1 MKLIKFKV
9 LNYKSIEESEWITTQ
24 NITCLVGENESGKT
38 NFLTALLKLKPADDN
53 YKIDILSDYPRHR
66 YTQEREIAYE
76 QKFIEAIFKFNDVY
90 KIRYTSKQES
100 KLNTD
105 TGEEEPQPDIETT
118 YEFKYVKIERY
129 YDESYRV
136 FGIEKENEVDNEEKY
151 QEIFKNKDKIITM
164 IPKFVYYA
172 SYANLSS
179 ELYLPTIIDDL
190 ERYDSLSEKS
200 KNRAK
205 TLKVLFDFVKL
216 SPLEILELG
225 KETLQYKTEEIISDE
240 QNKKKQREIMLD
252 SASANMTIL
261 FKKWWKQGNYKFKF
275 SADGNYFRIWVS
287 DEIRPENI
295 ELENRSSGL
304 QWFFS
309 FYLVFVTENAG
320 EHNNSI
326 ILLDEPG
333 HTLHPMAQKDLS
345 VFFNSLAEKNQLI
358 YTTHSPFL
366 VDSMNISRTK
376 VVYSGNDGKTNVS
389 DNLKIKKKV
398 SQKSIYPINTA
409 IGITISDTMLIGTK
423 PIIVEGISDQI
434 YLTYIKR
441 ILLKNSM
448 IKYEKELV
456 FMPVDGTKNIKPVV
470 SIITGR
476 DEILPIILTDSD
488 IAGKEKKKNLE
499 KNLYSENKNKILSVK
514 EYIHRK
520 INEAEIEDIMDEQL
534 LTDAFNREFHS
545 EQEDFE
551 FDENSQISI
560 VQQMEKFAKENEIIL
575 DSGWKVK
582 IAKRYINK
590 ENIPDKEIKD
600 KWVNLFNDLL
610 EINDE

>member
-66 YTQEREIAYE
+66 YTQEREMADE
-76 QKFIEAIFKFNDVY
+76 QKFIEAIFEFDDVY
-90 KIRYTSKQES
+90 KLTYTSKQENT
-100 KLNTD
+100 LNAD
-105 TGEEEPQPDIETT
+105 TGKEEPQPDVETT

-136 FGIEKENEVDNEEKY
+136 FGIEKENEIDNEEKY
-151 QEIFKNKDKIITM
+151 QEICKNKEKIIAM

-190 ERYDSLSEKS
+190 KRYDSLSEKS
-200 KNRAK
+200 KNKAK

-225 KETLQYKTEEIISDE
+225 KETSQSKTEEIISAE

-252 SASANMTIL
+252 SASANMTRS
-261 FKKWWKQGNYKFKF
+261 FKEWWKQGNYKFKF
-275 SADGNYFRIWVS
+275 SADGDYFRIWVS

-366 VDSMNISRTK
+366 VDSMNITRTK

-398 SQKSIYPINTA
+398 AQKSIYPINTA

-448 IKYEKELV
+448 IKYENELV

-470 SIITGR
+470 SIITGM

-488 IAGKEKKKNLE
+488 TAGKEKKKSLE
-499 KNLYSENKNKILSVK
+499 KILYSENKNKILSVEK
-514 EYIHRK
+514 YIHRK
-520 INEAEIEDIMDEQL
+520 INDAEIEDIMDEQL

-551 FDENSQISI
+551 FDEDNPISI

-575 DSGWKVK
+575 DSVWKVK

-590 ENIPDKEIKD
+590 ENIPDKKIKD
-600 KWVNLFNDLL
+600 KWITLFNDLL
-610 EINDE
+610 EIKNE